1 MSGGV
6 EGPVSPLAFS
16 GTGRPN
22 ITLIDWPGNSPDLNP
37 IENCW
42 AWMKHQLQDCKATSI
57 PLLQLEITKLW
68 TQRMDDIPY
77 LKALVES
84 MPRRLAAVVENAS
97 NTTKY

>member
-1 MSGGV
+1 
-6 EGPVSPLAFS
+6 
-16 GTGRPN
+16 
-22 ITLIDWPGNSPDLNP
+22 
-37 IENCW
+37 
-42 AWMKHQLQDCKATSI
+42 MKHQLQDCKATSI

-84 MPRRLAAVVENAS
+84 MPRRLAAVVENAG